1 MPDENTKTCFVIAP
15 IDDPDTP
22 TRKWSDQVLRHII
35 RPAVEPLG
43 YKAIRADEIDK
54 PGIITTQV
62 LNQVVESELV
72 IADLTERNPNVFY
85 ELAIRHAISKPFVQ
99 IIKKSEQLPF
109 DVAQNRTVFVDLQ
122 DPDNVA
128 DSVKQITSQIES
140 LESDP
145 EDVDNPISVSI
156 NLQRL
161 LQSPDPEQ
169 RSLADVL
176 SALSEIQGRISNY
189 GDVSSK
195 FDSVLHAIQEQPLIG
210 SRRERS
216 IPLQLT
222 LRIAR
227 GSDSPFGSE
236 IQGRISNYGDVSS
249 KFDSVLHAIQEQP
262 LIGSRRE
269 RSIPLQLTLRI
280 ARGSDSLS
288 DFWYCSVAYEGLH
301 LGCSKLD

>member
-15 IDDPDTP
+15 IGDEDTP
-22 TRKWSDQVLRHII
+22 TRKRSDQVLRHII
-35 RPAVEPLG
+35 RPAVGPLG
-43 YKAIRADEIDK
+43 YEAIRADEIDK

-85 ELAIRHAISKPFVQ
+85 ELAIRHAINKPFVQ
-99 IIKKSEQLPF
+99 IIRKGEQLPF

-122 DPDNVA
+122 DPDSVA
-128 DSVKQITSQIES
+128 DSVKQIASQIES

-176 SALSEIQGRISNY
+176 SALSEIQARVSNY

-195 FDSVLHAIQEQPLIG
+195 FNSFLHAIQEQPQIG
-210 SRRERS
+210 NRREHS
-216 IPLQLT
+216 IPLRHT

-227 GSDSPFGSE
+227 GSDSPFGFLVLLSSLRERAPWLFE
-236 IQGRISNYGDVSS
+236 IGLEAQRMVLAGNTDKGRHIFQELISLLETSS
-249 KFDSVLHAIQEQP
+249 SVLP
-262 LIGSRRE
+262 
-269 RSIPLQLTLRI
+269 RSQ
-280 ARGSDSLS
+280 SQ
-288 DFWYCSVAYEGLH
+288 
-301 LGCSKLD
+301 